1 MSLQLRP
8 GVEDVLQFRGSLGKH
23 DLQEF
28 LDPSFAY
35 F

>member
-8 GVEDVLQFRGSLGKH
+8 GVEDVLQFRGSLGK
-23 DLQEF
+23 DLLEF